1 VAAGHDRLSPA
12 HMYVFQTPGPD
23 GVRPTEL
30 ARRTNMT
37 KQAMN
42 HLLSGL
48 ERDGYLRRD
57 PSPDDRRAAV
67 IRLTDR
73 GREVERLMNASSTRL
88 EREWA
93 QLLDPA
99 TVERLRAL
107 LADIDT
113 AVGAAP

>member
-12 HMYVFQTPGPD
+12 HMFIFQTPGPD

-42 HLLSGL
+42 HLLAGL
-48 ERDGYLRRD
+48 EQDGYLRRE
-57 PSPDDRRAAV
+57 PSADDRRAAV

-73 GREVERLMNASSTRL
+73 GREVERLMNASSARL

-99 TVERLRAL
+99 TVEQLRAL

-113 AVGAAP
+113 AVGALP